1 MPSHGLR
8 LEMPLKY
15 GCNPTR
21 AQIWLADVPPETRAK
36 PGKKTEKD
44 LLRHQLPAG
53 LCAVAG
59 KKLPFDASTLVNDM
73 LVSKMSWE
81 TIGSFWM
88 KLLGCE
94 VVNGTH
100 GPQVF
105 FSWSFNVCFVLLPG
119 ELQLSIRG
127 PVTSICWMRSMRG
140 NWFTNCLKQLACQL
154 IPQTSQ
160 QENASR
166 CLQKPSQ
173 RGFFF
178 GTRRNQLSF
187 GLSYRIPIWPQ
198 KTSS

>member
-1 MPSHGLR
+1 
-8 LEMPLKY
+8 
-15 GCNPTR
+15 
-21 AQIWLADVPPETRAK
+21 
-36 PGKKTEKD
+36 
-44 LLRHQLPAG
+44 
-53 LCAVAG
+53 
-59 KKLPFDASTLVNDM
+59 
-73 LVSKMSWE
+73 
-81 TIGSFWM
+81 M
-88 KLLGCE
+88 KLSGCE
-94 VVNGTH
+94 VGNGTH

-187 GLSYRIPIWPQ
+187 GLSYRIPIWVCLKMGYTPNYSHLIGIMIS
-198 KTSS
+198 KTIGFRGTQHFQTHPFDLKKRVEWTDLAQG